1 MRSSPRRSGQVA
13 SERSKVSEHPLIGP
27 SPGPPGPPV
36 IQGLSTVEVR
46 WILPGQL
53 DAAVAGWFGR
63 FPGAMDSRE
72 DAYLVH
78 PVLRG
83 LAVKIRAGQ
92 LLEVKQYHGSLGILD
107 AAGRARGRIECWQKW
122 SFPIGPLGR
131 DDAGAPS
138 WTVVHKR
145 RRMSRFRLAGGRLIA
160 EAAERATGPECGV
173 ELTEVRSGGQTWW
186 SLGFEV
192 TGPADLL
199 RRTLE
204 GTAALM
210 FAQAPPGGVE
220 LDMGHCQSY
229 AEWLSRHRVTA
240 AIHPRKGEESPGPRR
255 QDQSSSHDQRPEGRT
270 EMTRGRGT
278 PWLTWSP
285 SDIQT

>member
-1 MRSSPRRSGQVA
+1 MTRSSARRFGRVA
-13 SERSKVSEHPLIGP
+13 SKRPKVSEHPLIGP
-27 SPGPPGPPV
+27 PPGPPGPSV
-36 IQGLSTVEVR
+36 IQGLSTAEVR

-63 FPGAMDSRE
+63 FPAAMDSRE

-92 LLEVKQYHGSLGILD
+92 LLEVKRYHGSPGILD
-107 AAGRARGRIECWQKW
+107 AAGRARGRIECWRKW
-122 SFPIGPLGR
+122 SFPFGPLGPN
-131 DDAGAPS
+131 DAGPPG

-145 RRMSRFRLAGGRLIA
+145 RRMSRFRLVGGRLMA
-160 EAAERATGPECGV
+160 DAAERATGPECGV
-173 ELTEVRSGGQTWW
+173 ELTEVRSGGENWW
-186 SLGFEV
+186 SLGFEA

-199 RRTLE
+199 RNTLE

-210 FAQAPPGGVE
+210 FAQAPPGDAE

-240 AIHPRKGEESPGPRR
+240 AIHPREGEESQARRR
-255 QDQSSSHDQRPEGRT
+255 QD
-270 EMTRGRGT
+270 
-278 PWLTWSP
+278 
-285 SDIQT
+285 

>member
-1 MRSSPRRSGQVA
+1 MRSSARRSGQLA
-13 SERSKVSEHPLIGP
+13 SKRPKVSEHPLIGSP
-27 SPGPPGPPV
+27 PGPPGPSD

-53 DAAVAGWFGR
+53 DAAIAGWFGR
-63 FPGAMDSRE
+63 FPAAMSSRE

-92 LLEVKQYHGSLGILD
+92 MLEVKRYQGSPGILD
-107 AAGRARGRIECWQKW
+107 AAGRARGRIERWRKW
-122 SFPIGPLGR
+122 SFPFGPLGP
-131 DDAGAPS
+131 DDARPPG

-145 RRMSRFRLAGGRLIA
+145 RRMSRFREAGGRFMA
-160 EAAERATGPECGV
+160 DATERATGPECGV
-173 ELTEVRSGGQTWW
+173 ELTEVRSGGENWW

-199 RRTLE
+199 GRTLE
-204 GTAALM
+204 DTAALM
-210 FAQAPPGGVE
+210 FAQAPPGDVE

-229 AEWLSRHRVTA
+229 AEWLSRH
-240 AIHPRKGEESPGPRR
+240 G
-255 QDQSSSHDQRPEGRT
+255 
-270 EMTRGRGT
+270 
-278 PWLTWSP
+278 
-285 SDIQT
+285 

>member
-1 MRSSPRRSGQVA
+1 MRSSSRRSGRVA
-13 SERSKVSEHPLIGP
+13 SKRSKVSEHPLIGSP
-27 SPGPPGPPV
+27 PGPPGPSV
-36 IQGLSTVEVR
+36 IRGLSTVEVR

-92 LLEVKQYHGSLGILD
+92 MLEVKRYHGSPGILD
-107 AAGRARGRIECWQKW
+107 VAGRARGRIECWQKW
-122 SFPIGPLGR
+122 SFPFGPLGP
-131 DDAGAPS
+131 DDAGPPA
-138 WTVVHKR
+138 WTVAYKR
-145 RRMSRFRLAGGRLIA
+145 RRMSRFRLAGGRLMA
-160 EAAERATGPECGV
+160 AAAERATGPECGV

-186 SLGFEV
+186 SLGFEA

-199 RRTLE
+199 RTTLE
-204 GTAALM
+204 GTAALI

-220 LDMGHCQSY
+220 LDLGHCQSY

-240 AIHPRKGEESPGPRR
+240 AIHPREGEESPERPRKY
-255 QDQSSSHDQRPEGRT
+255 QSPSHDQRREG
-270 EMTRGRGT
+270 
-278 PWLTWSP
+278 
-285 SDIQT
+285 

>member
-1 MRSSPRRSGQVA
+1 MTRSSARRSGRVA
-13 SERSKVSEHPLIGP
+13 SKRPKVSEHPLIGP
-27 SPGPPGPPV
+27 PPGPPGPSV
-36 IQGLSTVEVR
+36 IQGLSTAEVR

-63 FPGAMDSRE
+63 FPAAMDSRE

-92 LLEVKQYHGSLGILD
+92 MLEVKRYHGSLGILD
-107 AAGRARGRIECWQKW
+107 AAGRARGRIECWRKW
-122 SFPIGPLGR
+122 SFPFGPLGPN
-131 DDAGAPS
+131 DAGPPG

-145 RRMSRFRLAGGRLIA
+145 RRMSRFRLVGGRLMA
-160 EAAERATGPECGV
+160 DAAERATGPECGV
-173 ELTEVRSGGQTWW
+173 ELTEVRSGGENWW
-186 SLGFEV
+186 SLGFEA

-199 RRTLE
+199 RNTLE

-210 FAQAPPGGVE
+210 FAQAPPSDAE

-229 AEWLSRHRVTA
+229 AEWLSRHRVN
-240 AIHPRKGEESPGPRR
+240 RRNSPTG
-255 QDQSSSHDQRPEGRT
+255 G
-270 EMTRGRGT
+270 
-278 PWLTWSP
+278 
-285 SDIQT
+285 

>member
-1 MRSSPRRSGQVA
+1 MSRTIRSWSRWSDPDALEAV
-13 SERSKVSEHPLIGP
+13 EVSEHPLIGP
-27 SPGPPGPPV
+27 PPGPPGPSV

-53 DAAVAGWFGR
+53 DAAIAGWFGR
-63 FPGAMDSRE
+63 FPAAMDSRE
-72 DAYLVH
+72 DAYLLH

-92 LLEVKQYHGSLGILD
+92 LLEVKRYHGSPGILD

-122 SFPIGPLGR
+122 SFPFGPLR
-131 DDAGAPS
+131 PDDAGPPG

-145 RRMSRFRLAGGRLIA
+145 RRMSRFRLVGGRLVA

-173 ELTEVRSGGQTWW
+173 ELTEVRSGGETWW

-204 GTAALM
+204 STAALM

-229 AEWLSRHRVTA
+229 AEWLSRHR
-240 AIHPRKGEESPGPRR
+240 
-255 QDQSSSHDQRPEGRT
+255 
-270 EMTRGRGT
+270 
-278 PWLTWSP
+278 
-285 SDIQT
+285 

>member
-1 MRSSPRRSGQVA
+1 M
-13 SERSKVSEHPLIGP
+13 SEYPLIGP
-27 SPGPPGPPV
+27 PPGPPVPPV

-63 FPGAMDSRE
+63 FPAAMDSRE
-72 DAYLVH
+72 DAYLAH

-92 LLEVKQYHGSLGILD
+92 LLEVKRYEGSTGILD
-107 AAGRARGRIECWQKW
+107 AAGRARGRIECWRKW
-122 SFPIGPLGR
+122 SFPFGPLGP
-131 DDAGAPS
+131 DDAGPPS

-145 RRMSRFRLAGGRLIA
+145 RRMTRLRVAGGRLVA

-173 ELTEVRSGGQTWW
+173 ELTEVRSGGETWW
-186 SLGFEV
+186 SLGFEA

-199 RRTLE
+199 RRTLA
-204 GTAALM
+204 GAAALM
-210 FAQAPPGGVE
+210 FAQAPPGDVE

-229 AEWLSRHRVTA
+229 AEWLCRHRAIA
-240 AIHPRKGEESPGPRR
+240 ANSPKGG
-255 QDQSSSHDQRPEGRT
+255 
-270 EMTRGRGT
+270 
-278 PWLTWSP
+278 
-285 SDIQT
+285 